1 MMGGSMDFDPAEQEA
16 ELGQLTIWSERRLG
30 RTHIMCGHRN
40 IKLVVRQSFRVFDS
54 SVRGP
59 CAKFT

>member
-1 MMGGSMDFDPAEQEA
+1 MDFDPAEQEA

-40 IKLVVRQSFRVFDS
+40 IKLVLAKVF
-54 SVRGP
+54 VYLIHLFEVL
-59 CAKFT
+59 CQVYVKTAA